1 MRRIA
6 ELRFIFWGD
15 ATILCGNHNHAK
27 ARRQNTRPPEDDQ
40 PVVRLPPPDGHRQRA
55 ARTASRCIFG
65 WGGHLTRIQKTR
77 IQRRAA
83 YSFFGLIVA
92 LILGVFIFGWL
103 QQNVLIPNATIASV
117 NGAKITQETYRK
129 TLAYNAAV
137 LWNHIEDELKQ
148 QTALAPKVQAG
159 DAAATNQQN
168 ILDSQIQADE
178 SNYQQAQITL
188 TTMNDLTEDQL
199 IQHSAQSFEQKDAAL
214 KSKLEPSQKA
224 VDTALSAFKKSFPP
238 STPYSQFLQQ
248 NNLTEADVR
257 AAVTLQVRRDLMQT
271 YLASL
276 LVSPTRQAHIRKI
289 EVSSQADGNSV
300 RAKLTAK
307 NADWKTIAKQ
317 DSLDANTKTTGGDA
331 GFVAAGLS
339 DAGLELWIFDPARK
353 VNEISPVLKDAS
365 GTFDVVQIL
374 GFDNKHPVDA
384 KLLADAKNNALSHFL
399 DGQRVATTN
408 TLTTPNQD
416 MMNATRNLPV
426 FPDLNFQ
433 FPAASP
439 TPAPVQ

>member
-1 MRRIA
+1 MSNQTIQKPGAKTRARQK
-6 ELRFIFWGD
+6 
-15 ATILCGNHNHAK
+15 ATGRSSAF
-27 ARRQNTRPPEDDQ
+27 RRQTAVASTR
-40 PVVRLPPPDGHRQRA
+40 RDGKPL
-55 ARTASRCIFG
+55 IFG
-65 WGGHLTRIQKTR
+65 WGGHLTRVQKTR

-83 YSFFGLIVA
+83 YSFFGVVVA
-92 LILGVFIFGWL
+92 LIVGVFAFGLL
-103 QQNVLIPNATIASV
+103 QQNVLIPNATIAAV

-159 DAAATNQQN
+159 DTAATNQQN
-168 ILDSQIQADE
+168 ILSSQIQADE

-188 TTMNDLTEDQL
+188 ATMNDLTEDQL
-199 IQHSAQSFEQKDAAL
+199 IQHSAQAFEQKDAAL

-224 VDTALSAFKKSFPP
+224 VDDALNTFKKSFPP

-248 NNLTEADVR
+248 NQLTEADVR
-257 AAVTLQVRRDLMQT
+257 AAVTLQVRRQLMQT

-331 GFVAAGLS
+331 GFVAPGLG
-339 DAGLELWIFDPARK
+339 DAGLEIWIFDPARK
-353 VNEISPVLKDAS
+353 VNDLSPVLKDAS

-374 GFDNKHPVDA
+374 GFDDKRPVDS
-384 KLLADAKNNALSHFL
+384 KLLTDAKNNALAHFL
-399 DGQRVATTN
+399 DGQRVAPTN

-416 MMNATRNLPV
+416 MLNATRNLPV

-433 FPAASP
+433 FPSASP

>member
-1 MRRIA
+1 MQKPGAKTRARQKTTSRSSAFRRQTAIA
-6 ELRFIFWGD
+6 S
-15 ATILCGNHNHAK
+15 
-27 ARRQNTRPPEDDQ
+27 ARR
-40 PVVRLPPPDGHRQRA
+40 DGKPL
-55 ARTASRCIFG
+55 IFG

>member
-1 MRRIA
+1 MSNQTMQKPGAKTRARQKTTGRSSAFRRQTAIA
-6 ELRFIFWGD
+6 S
-15 ATILCGNHNHAK
+15 
-27 ARRQNTRPPEDDQ
+27 ARR
-40 PVVRLPPPDGHRQRA
+40 DGKPL
-55 ARTASRCIFG
+55 IFG

-83 YSFFGLIVA
+83 FSFFGFVVV
-92 LILGVFIFGWL
+92 LILGVFVFGWF
-103 QQNVLIPNATIASV
+103 QQNVLIPNAAIASV
-117 NGAKITQETYRK
+117 NGAKITQDTYRK
-129 TLAYNAAV
+129 TLAYNAAA
-137 LWNHIEDELKQ
+137 LWNRIENELKQ
-148 QTALAPKVQAG
+148 KTALAPKVQAG
-159 DAAATNQQN
+159 DKDATNQQN
-168 ILDSQIQADE
+168 ILDSQIQSDE
-178 SNYQQAQITL
+178 SNYAQAQITL
-188 TTMNDLTEDQL
+188 ATMNDLTEDQL
-199 IQHSAQSFEQKDAAL
+199 IQHSAQAFEQKDAAL

-224 VDTALSAFKKSFPP
+224 VDDALSAFKKSFPP
-238 STPYSQFLQQ
+238 STPYSQFLEQ
-248 NNLTEADVR
+248 NGLSEADVR
-257 AAVTLQVRRDLMQT
+257 AAVTIQVRRDLMQT

-276 LVSPTRQAHIRKI
+276 MVSPTRQAHIRKI
-289 EVSSQADGNSV
+289 EVSSQADGEKV

-331 GFVAAGLS
+331 GFVAPGLS

-353 VNEISPVLKDAS
+353 VNDLSPILKDSS

-374 GFDNKHPVDA
+374 GFDNKRPVDA
-384 KLLADAKNNALSHFL
+384 KLLQAGKSNALAHFL
-399 DGQRVATTN
+399 DGQRVAPAN

-439 TPAPVQ
+439 AAVPGQ